1 MTKTHLKRRC
11 QGTTR
16 AGNACQMRPLRDS
29 DWCWNHS
36 PLVVADRAQARSRGG
51 AAGKRA
57 TPSELAGTITLQGP
71 KEAMLLLEV
80 AANETLA
87 LDNSAARNRTL
98 VQIALAWARVWETV
112 LLEQRLRA
120 LESPRLVGVVA
131 GAEAGEG

>member
-1 MTKTHLKRRC
+1 MGPLK
-11 QGTTR
+11 
-16 AGNACQMRPLRDS
+16 AS
-29 DWCWNHS
+29 KWCWNHD
-36 PLVVADRAQARSRGG
+36 PQVVADREHARRRGG

-57 TPSELAGTITLQGP
+57 TPSELAGTITLKGP
-71 KEAMLLLEV
+71 QEALLLLEV

-87 LDNSAARNRTL
+87 LDNSARRNRTL